1 MAFQFRPKDFFTQNV
16 EWPHS
21 KEFELPKH
29 ESGLLMRDIPWD
41 DTLKM
46 PDSRLHSALEQLC
59 TMQSCQK
66 SRLGSPVNFLENELL
81 RLAAEINWLV
91 VYHDLY
97 PRLVDMHFQLRRVGE
112 TQNSSNMMEPMREGV
127 LEEIR
132 HLHGSEDVKHL
143 LEKARLDRNLNKLME
158 QYCSSLQDLL
168 ERVTNIFENA
178 DSFCTDFDNQVKKIC
193 ETSLEHVQGEGVKNL
208 DASSADALSAYDSG
222 DKLQCALIDKYKSSI
237 LELKGQFLRQKKS
250 GKLPKSA
257 TSILKDW
264 WDCHIEWPYPSEAE
278 KKKFR
283 YQSALSPTQINN
295 WFINQRKRHWHK
307 LFKPGGIPDNHAE
320 ARKILLKK
328 GILKK

>member
-1 MAFQFRPKDFFTQNV
+1 MASQFRPKDFSPQNI

-21 KEFELPKH
+21 KEYELPKH
-29 ESGLLMRDIPWD
+29 QSGLLMRDIPWD
-41 DTLKM
+41 DPLEM
-46 PDSRLHSALEQLC
+46 PDSRLYSALDQLC
-59 TMQSCQK
+59 AMQSCQK

-81 RLAAEINWLV
+81 RLASEINWLV
-91 VYHDLY
+91 VYHNLY
-97 PRLVDMHFQLRRVGE
+97 PRLVDIHFDLRRLGE
-112 TQNSSNMMEPMREGV
+112 THNSSSIMEPMREGV

-158 QYCSSLQDLL
+158 QYCSSLQGLL
-168 ERVTNIFENA
+168 DRVTNIFENA
-178 DSFCTDFDNQVKKIC
+178 DCFCTDFDNRVKKIC
-193 ETSLEHVQGEGVKNL
+193 QTSIEHVPGEGVKNL
-208 DASSADALSAYDSG
+208 DASAVTSPAYDG
-222 DKLQCALIDKYKSSI
+222 GHELQCALIEKYKSSI
-237 LELKGQFLRQKKS
+237 LELKEQFLRQKKS

-264 WDCHIEWPYPSEAE
+264 WDCHIDRPYPSEAE
-278 KKKFR
+278 KKRFC

-307 LFKPGGIPDNHAE
+307 LFKPGSIPDNHAE

-328 GILKK
+328 GVLKK